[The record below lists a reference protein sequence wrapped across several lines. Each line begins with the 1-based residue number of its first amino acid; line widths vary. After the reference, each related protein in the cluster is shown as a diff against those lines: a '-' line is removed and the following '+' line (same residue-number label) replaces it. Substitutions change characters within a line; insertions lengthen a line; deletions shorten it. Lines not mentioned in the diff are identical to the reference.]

1 MILGDVKKKNIP
13 DVPGVYFFKKGKK
26 ILYIGKATSLSSRVR
41 SYFQKELIEARSPL
55 IEKMVEEADDV
66 VWEETGSALE
76 ALIRE
81 AKLIKK
87 YQPLY
92 NTKEKDNKSFNY
104 VVITKEPFPRLVVI
118 RERELLN
125 KKEAL
130 QDITIAH
137 EFGPF
142 TQGKSLNQALSIIRK
157 IFPFRDR
164 KSDNKQYEVFYKQI
178 GLLPD
183 TTKKNAQKAYNK
195 TIENIV
201 LLFEGNIEKLTTKL
215 EKEMHQAAREERFE
229 EAGKIKKQLFSLTH
243 IKDVALVD
251 DSFVRSAIQEELYR
265 IEAYDIAHTAG
276 KDVVGVMVVIQ
287 NGVPQKNEY
296 RMFTIKDNPG
306 INDTKALKE
315 IVSRRLE
322 HAEWQYPRLI
332 VVDGGKAQK
341 RAVEDVLEESGVHIP
356 VVSVVKNEKHQPRNI
371 LGTTAQEK
379 EVLLANAEAHRF
391 AIQFHRK
398 KRAQSM
404 FSTNS

>member
-201 LLFEGNIEKLTTKL
+201 LLFEGNIEKSNVNAKSMEISQTGSFTGTAVL
-215 EKEMHQAAREERFE
+215 E
-229 EAGKIKKQLFSLTH
+229 EAKIGGSFDGNLKITGKLHITNTGKVSGKIKYSTLEIENGGQIIGD
-243 IKDVALVD
+243 IKI
-251 DSFVRSAIQEELYR
+251 S
-265 IEAYDIAHTAG
+265 
-276 KDVVGVMVVIQ
+276 
-287 NGVPQKNEY
+287 N
-296 RMFTIKDNPG
+296 
-306 INDTKALKE
+306 
-315 IVSRRLE
+315 
-322 HAEWQYPRLI
+322 
-332 VVDGGKAQK
+332 
-341 RAVEDVLEESGVHIP
+341 
-356 VVSVVKNEKHQPRNI
+356 
-371 LGTTAQEK
+371 
-379 EVLLANAEAHRF
+379 
-391 AIQFHRK
+391 K
-398 KRAQSM
+398 K
-404 FSTNS
+404 